1 MKIMIMPNSLSMLE
15 KNVGKYDAVMI
26 GIESLSI
33 NMPRYFSYEQFVD
46 MYNFCKGNNIE
57 VFVSLNKNMHNK
69 DLMSL
74 KEMMFKLDKLD
85 IAGIMYYDIAV
96 VNIRLENNL
105 KTPLV
110 WGQEHLTT
118 NPLTSNFWNSFGSK
132 YTLVSG
138 EITKEEILEMKKNS
152 LSKLI
157 VTVFGYLPMFVSER
171 HLVKN
176 YLKTFDLRDSSKINY
191 IENNG
196 NIYPII
202 DNSLGTIAYSA
213 HVLNGINEVAEFKE
227 NGVDY
232 ILLNPYLIEE
242 DKFEMVLNLFNN
254 VNSDNVSEY
263 SKQIEENFDCDN
275 GFLNKETIYKVK
287 KND

>member
-1 MKIMIMPNSLSMLE
+1 M
-15 KNVGKYDAVMI
+15 
-26 GIESLSI
+26 
-33 NMPRYFSYEQFVD
+33 
-46 MYNFCKGNNIE
+46 
-57 VFVSLNKNMHNK
+57 
-69 DLMSL
+69 
-74 KEMMFKLDKLD
+74 
-85 IAGIMYYDIAV
+85 
-96 VNIRLENNL
+96 
-105 KTPLV
+105 